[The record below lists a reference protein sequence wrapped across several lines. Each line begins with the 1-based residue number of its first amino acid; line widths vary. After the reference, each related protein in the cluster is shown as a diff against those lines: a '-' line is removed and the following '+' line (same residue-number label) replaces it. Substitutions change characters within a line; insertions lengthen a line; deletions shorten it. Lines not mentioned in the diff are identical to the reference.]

1 MNIESGGFKR
11 SSSANLLE
19 SLQKNHSFLLLGAR
33 QTGKSTLLEG
43 LFTQLPQDR
52 VRKYYFQLPSQTT
65 TIAGDP
71 ELILREVQAMSA
83 KEPVYVLIDEIQKIP
98 AVMSVLQ
105 YLIDHR
111 LAIVAA
117 SGSSARKMK
126 TLGTNWLPGR
136 IHLHHLYPLT
146 WQETGYAPEQLQ
158 TILRFGGLPG
168 VLSESDDAA
177 REQNL
182 ESYFH
187 LYLEEEIRIE
197 ALVRNVPRFAKFL
210 RLAALESGTA
220 PNLSKIGS
228 QVEMSHTS
236 IREYFQ
242 ILEDSLI
249 IHRLNAFGTQRDAV
263 LRTPKYYFF
272 DIGVRNAAS
281 GIGHSKGVLV
291 LQSGVLFEHFI
302 ILELIA
308 HFGGTESLSYWRTKQ
323 GEEVDI
329 IIDHRGHRMAVEIK
343 TSTKPNADDLKG
355 LHSFCNKYKFK
366 EAYLVCQI
374 ARAQKFG
381 DITALPWWEFL
392 QLISR
397 STF

>member
-1 MNIESGGFKR
+1 MIIESGGFKR
-11 SSSANLLE
+11 SLRAKLLE
-19 SLQKNHSFLLLGAR
+19 SLQESHSFLLMGAR

-43 LFTQLPQDR
+43 LFAEIPQNR
-52 VRKYYFQLPSQTT
+52 IRKYYFQLPSQTT
-65 TIAGDP
+65 AIAGDP
-71 ELILREVQAMSA
+71 EIILREVQAMHSTG
-83 KEPVYVLIDEIQKIP
+83 PVYVLIDEIQKIP
-98 AVMSVLQ
+98 SVMNVLQ
-105 YLIDHR
+105 YLIDHK
-111 LAIVAA
+111 LAVVAA

-146 WQETGYAPEQLQ
+146 WAETQFEPVQLD

-168 VLSESDDAA
+168 VLSGQNESI

-182 ESYFH
+182 ESYSH
-187 LYLEEEIRIE
+187 LYLEEEIRTE

-220 PNLSKIGS
+220 PNFSKIGS

-236 IREYFQ
+236 ISEYFQ

-249 IHRLNAFGTQRDAV
+249 IHRLNAFGSRRDAV

-272 DIGVRNAAS
+272 DVGVRNAAS

-291 LQSGVLFEHFI
+291 LQAGVLFEHFI

-308 HFGGTESLSYWRTKQ
+308 HFGGSGPLSYWRSKK
-323 GEEVDI
+323 GDEVDI
-329 IIDHRGHRMAVEIK
+329 IIDHKGRRVAVEIK
-343 TSTKPNADDLKG
+343 TTDKPCADDLKG
-355 LHSFCNKYKFK
+355 LHVFCRKYKFK
-366 EAYLVCQI
+366 EAYLVCQVSHT
-374 ARAQKFG
+374 QKFG
-381 DITALPWWEFL
+381 EVTVLPWWKFL
-392 QLISR
+392 ELVAGL
-397 STF
+397 

>member
-1 MNIESGGFKR
+1 MKIETIGFKR
-11 SSSANLLE
+11 LESDKLLE
-19 SLQKNHSFLLLGAR
+19 SLQKNHSFLLFGAR

-43 LFTQLPQDR
+43 LFAKLPQDR
-52 VRKYYFQLPSQTT
+52 VRKYYFQLPSQTS

-71 ELILREVQAMSA
+71 EIILREVQAMRTS
-83 KEPVYVLIDEIQKIP
+83 EPVYVLIDEIQKIP
-98 AVMSVLQ
+98 EVMNVLQ
-105 YLIDHR
+105 YVIDHK

-146 WQETGYAPEQLQ
+146 WQETGYAPDQLQ

-168 VLSESDDAA
+168 ILSEQSEAT
-177 REQNL
+177 REQSL
-182 ESYFH
+182 ESYSH
-187 LYLEEEIRIE
+187 LYLEEEIRME

-220 PNLSKIGS
+220 PNFSKIGS

-249 IHRLNAFGTQRDAV
+249 IHRLNAFGTQRDNV

-281 GIGHSKGVLV
+281 GIGHSKGILV

-308 HFGGTESLSYWRTKQ
+308 HLGGTESLSYWRTKQ
-323 GEEVDI
+323 GDEVDVV
-329 IIDHRGHRMAVEIK
+329 IDHHGHKMAVEIK
-343 TSTKPNADDLKG
+343 ATTKPNADDMKG
-355 LHSFCNKYKFK
+355 LNLFCKKYKFK
-366 EAYLVCQI
+366 EVYLVCQI
-374 ARAQKFG
+374 ERAQKFG
-381 DITALPWWEFL
+381 DVTALPWWEFL
-392 QLISR
+392 EIISR
-397 STF
+397 SIS